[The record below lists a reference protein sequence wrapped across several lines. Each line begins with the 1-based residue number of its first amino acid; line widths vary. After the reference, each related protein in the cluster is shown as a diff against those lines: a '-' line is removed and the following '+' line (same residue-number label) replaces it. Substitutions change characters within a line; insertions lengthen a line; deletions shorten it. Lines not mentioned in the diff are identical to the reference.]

1 VLVTVGGFVD
11 DKVLVDVIGIGV
23 LLMVGIT
30 SKSSGISVAGE
41 QAHKV
46 SIRNTQKMNNSR

>member
-1 VLVTVGGFVD
+1 MTVGGFVD